1 MTKEEFNSQTERLKS
16 TWPTSFPDEKIKL
29 IWTAVYQNDVKW
41 FTKVVTDILSNNRQ
55 APLPQEFIHAANI
68 HERYELF
75 RFPTKDEIRPS
86 EGSIFSKSDIAEIFS
101 MIRKRLN
108 GQISSEELNQ
118 YGQMIQSAV
127 DLKPRCKQCDD
138 GIVFTE
144 SEDIHK
150 GPAVSK
156 CSCMLGRRRTENW
169 PQFGGAPLRLEVKSK
184 LKLSARPQDEP
195 NGAA

>member
-1 MTKEEFNSQTERLKS
+1 MTKDEFNLQLDRLKS
-16 TWPTSFPDEKIKL
+16 TWPTSFPDEKVKL
-29 IWTAVYQNDVKW
+29 IWTAVYQNDSKW
-41 FTKVVTDILSNNRQ
+41 FVKLVTDMIGNNRQ
-55 APLPQEFIHAANI
+55 APLPQEFIHAANL

-75 RFPTKDEIRPS
+75 RFPTKSEIKPI

-101 MIRKRLN
+101 MIRKRLS
-108 GQISSEELNQ
+108 GEITSQELDQ
-118 YGQMIQSAV
+118 YGKMIQNAV

-144 SEDIHK
+144 SEDLHK

-169 PQFGGAPLRLEVKSK
+169 PQFGGQDLRLEARAK
-184 LKLSARPQDEP
+184 LRLPFSPKDEP